1 MTLEAK
7 TTLIPH
13 KKAKT
18 LYLTIP
24 SAVANDSAFPFK
36 PGEEVKITIKD
47 KKLIVEK

>member
-1 MTLEAK
+1 MALEAK

-24 SAVANDSAFPFK
+24 AAVANDSAFPFK
-36 PGEEVKITIKD
+36 PGEEVKVIIKG
-47 KKLIVEK
+47 KNT

>member
-1 MTLEAK
+1 MALEAE

-36 PGEEVKITIKD
+36 PGEKVRIIVKG
-47 KKLIVEK
+47 KKLVIEK

>member
-1 MTLEAK
+1 MALEAK

-24 SAVANDSAFPFK
+24 ASIADDSAFPFK
-36 PGEEVKITIKD
+36 PGEEVKIVIKE
-47 KKLIVEK
+47 KKLIIEK

>member
-1 MTLEAK
+1 MALEAK

-36 PGEEVKITIKD
+36 PGEEVKITIKGN
-47 KKLIVEK
+47 KLVVEK

>member
-1 MTLEAK
+1 MSLEAK

-24 SAVANDSAFPFK
+24 ASVADDSAFPFD
-36 PGEEVKITIKD
+36 PGEEVKISIKER
-47 KKLIVEK
+47 KIIIEK

>member
-1 MTLEAK
+1 VAIGAE

-24 SAVANDSAFPFK
+24 SAITSDSAFPFK
-36 PGEEVKITIKD
+36 PGEKVKILIKD
-47 KKLIVEK
+47 KNLS

>member
-1 MTLEAK
+1 MVLKAK
-7 TTLIPH
+7 SQLIPH

-24 SAVANDSAFPFK
+24 SAIANDSAFPFK
-36 PGEEVKITIKD
+36 PGQKVKIRIKG

>member
-1 MTLEAK
+1 MTLEGR

-24 SAVANDSAFPFK
+24 ASIANDSAFPFK
-36 PGEEVKITIKD
+36 PVDEVRISIKE
-47 KKLIVEK
+47 KKLVIEK

>member
-1 MTLEAK
+1 MALEAK

-24 SAVANDSAFPFK
+24 SAIANDSAFPFK
-36 PGEEVKITIKD
+36 PGEKVTIVIKG